1 MELDIQKSASAC
13 HCPDRQMEKC
23 EEAVLRH
30 RSFYPFDPE
39 GQGGGARHPEK
50 RKRLS
55 LPRQANGEKR
65 GGSSSATGA
74 FIHLTPRGK
83 AVELDIQ
90 KSASACHC
98 PDRQMGK
105 SEEAVPQPPEL
116 LSI

>member
-1 MELDIQKSASAC
+1 MTPRGKAVEL
-13 HCPDRQMEKC
+13 RQ
-23 EEAVLRH
+23 
-30 RSFYPFDPE
+30 
-39 GQGGGARHPEK
+39 QEK

-83 AVELDIQ
+83 AVELDIK
-90 KSASACHC
+90 KSASAYVC
-98 PDRQMGK
+98 PDRQMEK

-116 LSI
+116 FSI